1 MFLFWSLE
9 VSDRVTCMFMV
20 KALFLGY
27 VLHNLFMVHG
37 ERGKEGREIFQSLY
51 KGTNP
56 IVGNPPSWLNLNL
69 ITFKGPA
76 YKYHL
81 FLSDSFCVNSGL

>member
-1 MFLFWSLE
+1 MPQTGWLKQQMFLFWSLE
-9 VSDRVTCMFMV
+9 VSDQVTRMFLV

-27 VLHNLFMVHG
+27 VLHNLFLVLG

-56 IVGNPPSWLNLNL
+56 ILGDPPS
-69 ITFKGPA
+69 
-76 YKYHL
+76 
-81 FLSDSFCVNSGL
+81 